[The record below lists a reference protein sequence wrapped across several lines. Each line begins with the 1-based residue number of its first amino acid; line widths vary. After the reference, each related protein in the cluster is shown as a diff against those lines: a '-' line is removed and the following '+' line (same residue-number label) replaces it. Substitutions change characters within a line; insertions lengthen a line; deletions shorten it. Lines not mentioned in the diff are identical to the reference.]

1 MMCGWGGYGQ
11 YPGEPS
17 GGSEDEKD
25 ALAETRGRRWQL
37 RRRKCWVR
45 RRRRKCT
52 KRTSAASSII
62 SHLCYNS
69 FASVHSALDLVS
81 KSFAS
86 NATTDS
92 NTYWQLAAAAAHANA
107 CSTSDYTP
115 KPTFASVDM
124 DIGSMSGTGS
134 EIGGGSLFI
143 WFYSNRQIPCA
154 REWKS
159 SMHNLHIVAQ
169 RCEHR
174 LSRHRLHVR
183 YSGPI
188 THIGL
193 VLCELVY
200 FGSKSCNL
208 TRTARP
214 MR

>member
-1 MMCGWGGYGQ
+1 MCGWGGYGQ

-37 RRRKCWVR
+37 RRLKCWVR

-62 SHLCYNS
+62 SHLCCNS
-69 FASVHSALDLVS
+69 FAYVHSALDLVS

-86 NATTDS
+86 NATPDT
-92 NTYWQLAAAAAHANA
+92 NTYWQLAAASAHANA
-107 CSTSDYTP
+107 SSTSDYTP

-143 WFYSNRQIPCA
+143 WFYSNNDKFLA
-154 REWKS
+154 HGNGS
-159 SMHNLHIVAQ
+159 HQ
-169 RCEHR
+169 R
-174 LSRHRLHVR
+174 
-183 YSGPI
+183 I
-188 THIGL
+188 TSTPSLRDASTECHDIAFMCGIQDL
-193 VLCELVY
+193 LL
-200 FGSKSCNL
+200 
-208 TRTARP
+208 A
-214 MR
+214 